1 MGSESKRESIPSK
14 EEVAAQEEIWKYILG
29 FTPMAMVK
37 CAIELG
43 IPDILEN
50 HETPMTLAELTSKL
64 GCNEASLYRIMRFLI
79 HYKIFQEIPVSETS
93 VGYAQTPLSRL
104 LTRHGENSMVDLVL
118 LESSPVMLAPWHK
131 LSAWVLG
138 NKELPFEAAHDDKD
152 LWGFTEANPSHS
164 KLFDDAMACDAHVAV
179 AAVIEGCPEVFE
191 GLKTMVDVGGGD
203 GTTLRLIVKAFPWIK
218 GINFDLPHV
227 MSVARAFPGVEHV
240 GGNMFDHV
248 PKANAAYLMAII
260 GRKGDNEFKEVV
272 LMLDMVM
279 MAHTS
284 NGKERTLEEW
294 SYVFH
299 EAGFSR
305 YTKVLHDWRDEECIN
320 ILKKCREAI
329 PQDTGKVIIVEAIIG
344 RKGDNEFKEV
354 GLMLDMVLMAHT
366 SNGKERT
373 LEEWSYVFHEAGFS
387 RYTIK
392 HIQSYHSV
400 IEVYP

>member
-1 MGSESKRESIPSK
+1 MGSEPKRERIHSK
-14 EEVAAQEEIWKYILG
+14 EEEEAAAQEEIWKYILG
-29 FTPMAMVK
+29 FTPMALVK

-64 GCNEASLYRIMRFLI
+64 GCNQSSLYRIMRFLI
-79 HYKIFQEIPVSETS
+79 HYKIFQEKPVSETS
-93 VGYAQTPLSRL
+93 VGYAQTSLSRL
-104 LTRHGENSMVDLVL
+104 LTRHGENSMADLVL

-138 NKELPFEAAHDDKD
+138 NKELPFEAAHGGKD
-152 LWGFTEANPSHS
+152 LWGFTAANPGHS
-164 KLFDDAMACDAHVAV
+164 KLFDAAMACDARVAV
-179 AAVIEGCPEVFE
+179 AAVIEGCPKVFE

-203 GTTLRLIVKAFPWIK
+203 GTALRSIVKAFPWIK

-227 MSVARAFPGVEHV
+227 VSVAPAATGVEHV
-240 GGNMFDHV
+240 GGSMFDYV
-248 PKANAAYLMAII
+248 PKADAAYFLDTGKVIIVETII
-260 GRKGDNEFKEVV
+260 GKKDHEFKGVG

-294 SYVFH
+294 AYVFH

-305 YTKVLHDWRDEECIN
+305 YTVN
-320 ILKKCREAI
+320 
-329 PQDTGKVIIVEAIIG
+329 
-344 RKGDNEFKEV
+344 
-354 GLMLDMVLMAHT
+354 
-366 SNGKERT
+366 
-373 LEEWSYVFHEAGFS
+373 
-387 RYTIK
+387 
-392 HIQSYHSV
+392 HIQSYPSV

>member
-1 MGSESKRESIPSK
+1 MSSEPKREIIHSK

-29 FTPMAMVK
+29 FTPIALVK

-50 HETPMTLAELTSKL
+50 HETPMTLLELTSKL
-64 GCNEASLYRIMRFLI
+64 GCNESSLYRIMRFLI
-79 HYKIFQEIPVSETS
+79 HYKIFQEKPVSETS
-93 VGYAQTPLSRL
+93 VGYALTPLSRL
-104 LTRHGENSMVDLVL
+104 LTRHGQNSMADFVL

-138 NKELPFEAAHDDKD
+138 NKELPFEAAHDGKD
-152 LWGFTEANPSHS
+152 LWGFTAANPSHS
-164 KLFDDAMACDAHVAV
+164 KLFDDAMACDARVAV
-179 AAVIEGCPEVFE
+179 AAVIEGCSEVFE

-203 GTTLRLIVKAFPWIK
+203 GTALRLIVKAFPWIK

-227 MSVARAFPGVEHV
+227 VSVARAFPGVEHV

-248 PKANAAYLMAII
+248 PKANAAYLM
-260 GRKGDNEFKEVV
+260 
-272 LMLDMVM
+272 
-279 MAHTS
+279 
-284 NGKERTLEEW
+284 
-294 SYVFH
+294 
-299 EAGFSR
+299 
-305 YTKVLHDWRDEECIN
+305 KVLHDWRDEECIN

-344 RKGDNEFKEV
+344 RKGDHEFKEV
-354 GLMLDMVLMAHT
+354 GLMLDMVMMAHT

-387 RYTIK
+387 CYTVK